1 MDVGKRLLL
10 KGGVALAALAALPRT
25 LLAAMWPE
33 EAFAA
38 TEADAAMS
46 TLFGTNQATASDQIT
61 LKVPE
66 IAENGAVVPV
76 TISTTLTDVESIS
89 IVVKNNPRPLV
100 ASFEIPAGTLP
111 NVSSRIKMGET
122 SDVTAVVKTAEG
134 LYSTSRQVKVTIGG
148 CGG

>member
-76 TISTTLTDVESIS
+76 TISTTLGNVESIS
-89 IVVKNNPRPLV
+89 IVVENNPRPLA

-111 NVSSRIKMGET
+111 NVSNRIKMGET
-122 SDVTAVVKTAEG
+122 SDVIAVVKTDAG
-134 LYSTSRQVKVTIGG
+134 LYSTSKQVKVTIGG

>member
-1 MDVGKRLLL
+1 MAIGKRLIL

-46 TLFGTNQATASDQIT
+46 TLFGTNQAAASDQIT

-76 TISTTLTDVESIS
+76 TISTTLADVESIS

-122 SDVTAVVKTAEG
+122 SDVTAVVKTADG

>member
-76 TISTTLTDVESIS
+76 TISTTLADVESIS

-111 NVSSRIKMGET
+111 DVSSRIKMGET
-122 SDVTAVVKTAEG
+122 SDVTAVVKTADG
-134 LYSTSRQVKVTIGG
+134 LYSISRQVKVTIGG

>member
-1 MDVGKRLLL
+1 MDVGRRLLL

-76 TISTTLTDVESIS
+76 TISTTLADVESIS

-122 SDVTAVVKTAEG
+122 SDVTAVVKTADG
-134 LYSTSRQVKVTIGG
+134 LFSTSRQVKVTIGG

>member
-46 TLFGTNQATASDQIT
+46 ALFGTNQATASDQIT

-76 TISTTLTDVESIS
+76 TISTTLADVE
-89 IVVKNNPRPLV
+89 
-100 ASFEIPAGTLP
+100 
-111 NVSSRIKMGET
+111 
-122 SDVTAVVKTAEG
+122 
-134 LYSTSRQVKVTIGG
+134 SRQVKVTIGG

>member
-1 MDVGKRLLL
+1 MNVGRRSLL
-10 KGGVALAALAALPRT
+10 KGSVALAALAALPRT
-25 LLAAMWPE
+25 LLAAVWPE
-33 EAFAA
+33 KAFAA

-46 TLFGTNQATASDQIT
+46 TLFGSGETTPSDRIK

-76 TISTTLTDVESIS
+76 TVNTTHENVESIS
-89 IVVKNNPRPLV
+89 ILVPNNPRPLA

-111 NVSSRIKMGET
+111 DISSRIKMGET
-122 SDVTAVVKTAEG
+122 SDVIAVVKTDAG
-134 LYSTSRQVKVTIGG
+134 VYSTSKQVKVTIGG

>member
-25 LLAAMWPE
+25 LLAAAGPE
-33 EAFAA
+33 KAFAA

-46 TLFGTNQATASDQIT
+46 TLFGTNQAAASDQIT

-76 TISTTLTDVESIS
+76 TISTTLADVESIS

-122 SDVTAVVKTAEG
+122 SDVTAVVKTADG

>member
-1 MDVGKRLLL
+1 MDVGRRLLL

-76 TISTTLTDVESIS
+76 TVSTTLADVESIS

-100 ASFEIPAGTLP
+100 ASFESPAGTLP
-111 NVSSRIKMGET
+111 DVSSRIKMGET
-122 SDVTAVVKTAEG
+122 SDVTAVVKTADG

>member
-76 TISTTLTDVESIS
+76 TISTTLADVESIS

-111 NVSSRIKMGET
+111 DVSSRIKMGET
-122 SDVTAVVKTAEG
+122 SDVTAVVKTADG

>member
-10 KGGVALAALAALPRT
+10 KGGVALAVLAALPRT
-25 LLAAMWPE
+25 LLAATWPE
-33 EAFAA
+33 KAFAA

-46 TLFGTNQATASDQIT
+46 TLFGTNQAAPSDQIT
-61 LKVPE
+61 LKVPA

-76 TISTTLTDVESIS
+76 TISTTLGNVESIS
-89 IVVKNNPRPLV
+89 IVVENNPRPLA
-100 ASFEIPAGTLP
+100 ASFEIPTGTLP

-122 SDVTAVVKTAEG
+122 SDVIAVVKTDTG
-134 LYSTSRQVKVTIGG
+134 LYRTSRQVKVTIGG

>member
-76 TISTTLTDVESIS
+76 TISTTLADVESIS

-122 SDVTAVVKTAEG
+122 SDVTAVVKTADG
-134 LYSTSRQVKVTIGG
+134 LYSISRQVKVTIGG

>member
-1 MDVGKRLLL
+1 MDIGKRLLL

-76 TISTTLTDVESIS
+76 TISTTLADVESIS

-122 SDVTAVVKTAEG
+122 SDVTAVVKTADG

>member
-76 TISTTLTDVESIS
+76 TISTTLADVESIS

-122 SDVTAVVKTAEG
+122 SDVTAVVKTADG